1 MPTAD
6 PASDPKPDRASGPA
20 ARIRVAVSP
29 ADLETVHAIRREVFI
44 VEQNVPEDEEWD
56 DLDAASV
63 HLLAFGADGAPL
75 GTGRLIH
82 GEQALRQLSGER
94 PPVPPRKPHVADV
107 QRADTAPGHDGETV
121 DRAGTVLLGRLAVLS
136 VARGTG
142 VGAALVRA
150 IEDEGRARGAVE
162 LELHAQVHALGF
174 YERLGYT
181 AEGPEYLDGGIPH
194 RTMTRSLAG

>member
-1 MPTAD
+1 MPKAD
-6 PASDPKPDRASGPA
+6 DTDTRVADT
-20 ARIRVAVSP
+20 RVAVSA

-56 DLDAASV
+56 DLDPTSL

-82 GEQALRQLSGER
+82 GEQALK
-94 PPVPPRKPHVADV
+94 V
-107 QRADTAPGHDGETV
+107 T
-121 DRAGTVLLGRLAVLS
+121 DREGTVLLGRLAVRAA
-136 VARGTG
+136 ARGTG
-142 VGAALVRA
+142 LGAALVRA

-162 LELHAQVHALGF
+162 LELHAQTHALGF
-174 YERLGYT
+174 YERLGYV